1 MAKPGYALLQKIFYG
16 LLVRPVLVILL
27 GLNVRHWNRLAV
39 GGPHLVAANHN
50 SHLDALV
57 LMSLVRLH
65 DIPKVKLVAARDY
78 FCRTKLRAWFSVNI
92 IGVIPIDRHG
102 ESDNPLAPV
111 MTALDQGY
119 TVVIFPEGTRG
130 DPEKRQPLKYGVAKL
145 VETRP
150 GLTVTP
156 VFMYGLGKALPRGES
171 LLVPFMC
178 DINVGERLAW
188 NGGKAEFIAALERSF
203 DDLAREIAPKPWS

>member
-1 MAKPGYALLQKIFYG
+1 MAKHRYELLQKIFYG

-27 GLNVRHWNRLAV
+27 GLNVRHLDRLKV
-39 GGPHLVAANHN
+39 GGPHLIAANHN

-57 LMSLVRLH
+57 LMSLIPLR

-78 FCRTKLRAWFSVNI
+78 FCRTKLLAWLSVNI
-92 IGVIPIDRHG
+92 IGVIPIDRQG
-102 ESDNPLAPV
+102 ESDNPLEPV
-111 MTALDQGY
+111 MKALDDGY

-130 DPEKRQPLKYGVAKL
+130 DPEKRQPLKYGTAKL
-145 VETRP
+145 VEIRP

-188 NGGKAEFIAALERSF
+188 NGGKAEFITALERTF
-203 DDLAREIAPKPWS
+203 DALAQEIAPKPWS